1 MVFFGEYQLTFSSPG
16 RLVLPKKI
24 RELLKGNLFI
34 LNKGFGTCLA
44 GYDKD
49 EWELKTRELMHVSV
63 LEQENIDKKRFLFS
77 SVVYLEID
85 EQGRF
90 IIPKNLISYAE
101 LVDKA
106 VVVGVGDHF
115 EIWNPE
121 KWQNYLKTVKN

>member
-24 RELLKGNLFI
+24 RELLKGNIFV
-34 LNKGFGTCLA
+34 LNKGFGECLA
-44 GYDKD
+44 GFDKD
-49 EWELKTRELMHVSV
+49 EWEVKTKELMHISV

-90 IIPKNLISYAE
+90 IVPKNLLGYAY
-101 LVDKA
+101 LKDKA
-106 VVVGVGDHF
+106 VIIGVGDHF
-115 EIWNPE
+115 EIWNKD
-121 KWQNYLKTVKN
+121 KWEEYLKQVKS

>member
-24 RELLKGNLFI
+24 RELLKGNTFI
-34 LNKGFGTCLA
+34 LNKGFGECLA
-44 GYDKD
+44 GFDND
-49 EWELKTRELMHVSV
+49 EWEQKTKELMHVSV

-90 IIPKNLISYAE
+90 VVPKNLINYAGLE
-101 LVDKA
+101 EKA
-106 VVVGVGDHF
+106 VVIGVGDHF
-115 EIWNPE
+115 EIWNPK
-121 KWQNYLKTVKN
+121 KWEEYLKQVKN